1 MELTFSGHLSCF
13 NRIFSVRFDVSDI
26 TFGVTKSKSG
36 ATVVLSVGPLHL
48 AYSDIKKM
56 TEFLSATLD
65 EEYSQYL
72 EDNPNDIE
80 SLADEV
86 LDDNG
91 NRVLH

>member
-1 MELTFSGHLSCF
+1 
-13 NRIFSVRFDVSDI
+13 
-26 TFGVTKSKSG
+26 
-36 ATVVLSVGPLHL
+36 
-48 AYSDIKKM
+48 M